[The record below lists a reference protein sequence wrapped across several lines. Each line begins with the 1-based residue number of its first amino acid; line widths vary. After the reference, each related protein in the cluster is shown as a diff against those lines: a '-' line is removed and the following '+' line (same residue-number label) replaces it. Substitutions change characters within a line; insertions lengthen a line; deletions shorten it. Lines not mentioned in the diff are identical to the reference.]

1 MVAHVVAVVDS
12 REGRCNS
19 AEGSEK
25 SEGLGEHFV
34 LFFRVVLETE
44 K

>member
-1 MVAHVVAVVDS
+1 VAHVVAVVDS
-12 REGRCNS
+12 GEGSCNG

-34 LFFRVVLETE
+34 CLDFCFF
-44 K
+44 